1 MTGGIE
7 TAKLDWEAN
16 APRSVFFGDIYFSGD
31 GAAEA
36 RHVFVD
42 GNDLERRFADARR
55 FRVGELG
62 FGTGLN
68 ILVAADLW
76 SRAKKPEGA
85 RLHFLSFEKHPL
97 TAGDLA
103 RAHRAWPQFAPIS
116 ARLRADY
123 PMIAPGLHRL
133 RLAEDIDLTLAF
145 GDALDMLS
153 RVDAKIDAWFLD
165 GFAPS
170 RNPDMWSPAAVAEI
184 ARHSSPGAT
193 AATFTVAGDVR
204 RALAGAGFVIEKRA
218 GYGRKREMLA
228 ARIDAPPAQP
238 DDAPWFRSGGGRP
251 LKPGA
256 AVAIVGGGIAGC
268 SIACELREAGL
279 RATIFDPDGIA
290 AGASGNPAG
299 LIMPRLD
306 LGDGPPARFF
316 RSAYLHAL
324 QKIAVIERD
333 RGEVCFNPCGVLMKA
348 ADDEDRDRHER
359 ILRSN
364 LLPSGAALIRND
376 GLFLAGAG
384 VVDPR
389 RFCALLARGAAVVRQ
404 RVVAIECAERR
415 ATILLEDGSREGF
428 DAAVIANGRDAA
440 RFVQARTLPLVGVMG
455 QIDHFP
461 EAPAPACAVTFGPYA
476 APAPGGGLIIGAT
489 YEKVDWDAPAATTE
503 SATHKNI
510 EAATR
515 ALPALA
521 GALDVGRSF
530 PRAAVRCQT
539 PDRLPIAGP
548 APDWCHYGAA
558 YDDLRLGKRRAY
570 PEGLAAPNLFFLT
583 GLGSRGLVT
592 APLCAAHVAAELL
605 GAPPAVERSVADA
618 LHPARFFIRA
628 LRRGRRGASEAGSRK
643 ED

>member
-42 GNDLERRFADARR
+42 GNDLERRFAGAQR
-55 FRVGELG
+55 FTIGELG

-68 ILVAADLW
+68 ILVASDLW
-76 SRAKKPEGA
+76 IRTKKPQGA

-133 RLAEDIDLTLAF
+133 RLADDIDLTLAF
-145 GDALDMLS
+145 GDARDMLS

-170 RNPDMWSPAAVAEI
+170 RNPDMWSPAAFAEI
-184 ARHSSPGAT
+184 AGLSSPGAT

-204 RALAGAGFVIEKRA
+204 RALAGAGFAVEKRA

-228 ARIDAPPAQP
+228 ARIDAPPTRS
-238 DDAPWFRSGGGRP
+238 DDAPWCRDGGART
-251 LKPGA
+251 LAPGA
-256 AVAIVGGGIAGC
+256 RIAIIGGGIAGC
-268 SIACELREAGL
+268 SLAGELREAGL
-279 RATIFDPDGIA
+279 GATIFDSDGIA
-290 AGASGNPAG
+290 SGASGNPAG

-316 RSAYLHAL
+316 RSAYFHAL
-324 QKIAVIERD
+324 QKISEIERGS
-333 RGEVCFNPCGVLMKA
+333 GEVFFNPCGVLMKA

-359 ILRSN
+359 ILREN
-364 LLPSGAALIRND
+364 LLPSGAALARRD
-376 GLFLAGAG
+376 GLFLQGAG
-384 VVDPR
+384 VIDPK
-389 RFCALLARGAAVVRQ
+389 RFCALLAGAATIVRR
-404 RVVAIECAERR
+404 RVVALECAERQV
-415 ATILLEDGSREGF
+415 TIVLEDGSREDF
-428 DAAVIANGRDAA
+428 DATVIANGRDAA
-440 RFVQARTLPLVGVMG
+440 RFMQARTLPLVAVLG
-455 QIDHFP
+455 QIDLFP
-461 EAPAPACAVTFGPYA
+461 EAPTPDCAVTFGPYA
-476 APAPGGGLIIGAT
+476 APAPGGGLIVGAT
-489 YEKVDWDAPAATTE
+489 YEKIDWEAPVATTE
-503 SATHKNI
+503 SATLENI
-510 EAATR
+510 EAVTK

-521 GALDVGRSF
+521 RALDAKGSI

-548 APDWCHYGAA
+548 APDWSHYGAA
-558 YDDLRLGKRRAY
+558 YDDLRLGKRRAF
-570 PEGLAAPNLFFLT
+570 PAGLAAPNLFFLT

-592 APLCAAHVAAELL
+592 APLCAAYVVAGLV